1 MLSHNHY
8 FFSRGW
14 LGRPAGPSAGRRGI
28 IKYKCCF
35 EESREE
41 KRKYIYVYAH
51 RGDKITNKKKK
62 IQHVSDENV
71 VFSAGVV
78 SFFSIINLM
87 FHD

>member
-8 FFSRGW
+8 FFFFSRGW
-14 LGRPAGPSAGRRGI
+14 LGRPAGPSVGRRGI

-35 EESREE
+35 EESRGGE
-41 KRKYIYVYAH
+41 KIYMYAH
-51 RGDKITNKKKK
+51 RDKITNKKKK